1 MRAAQA
7 KYLRSHLLQSVA
19 VLIAAAA
26 SMNAAQAQTQTIA
39 TPTNVNAINLLN
51 PFTTLLGSPT
61 IAANFTN
68 AVAVNNNSTVSQRNQ
83 AIIDNTITTDNG
95 VVLSDALGS
104 KMFTI
109 WNRVNSQAANGSTVT
124 FSNNLLTLFRQI
136 NAISQDD
143 SGKAKNWL
151 ADGSANGSVFV
162 NNNNLA
168 QGKVANSNTPIT
180 NVTLPPGG
188 TFNVYDKAYNP
199 PAATRNLTGNS
210 RPIQVS
216 PNSITRFSAPNYFG
230 VVQSNSDIAGGV
242 NGNVGTGLFANAAA
256 PSGHTTF
263 GYTTSILFGMLVPER
278 YAQFMARAG
287 EYGNSRIVLGVHY
300 PLDVILGRAL
310 GTYDVVQMLN
320 NNYTNTTVNGVF
332 GIGDVTTTS
341 NFQTVFVAAQN
352 DVRNL
357 LQSGCGSSIATC
369 SATSAPD
376 RFSNMAQN
384 QADYIARLTYGL
396 PTLSFAQAPREQ
408 APAGGLDASIL
419 LATLYGGSTAEARAI
434 APSGGIL
441 GSLDTNTINQI
452 IVNTETNAI
461 QGFFGTDLSYWTR
474 LDLLSASIYFQN
486 VTGTLTMASTD
497 RLTTNVTVGNTGI
510 FGGTGSVIGN
520 VAVNAGGTLA
530 PGALQTTSSIV
541 RNGALTIQGNLAF
554 NPGSTYAVQLAPGST
569 TVTNVSGTTTIA
581 GAQAAALLAP
591 GIYSVGSRIA
601 VLTSSGGVSGT
612 FGSLAFNSAG
622 INVAPQLGY
631 DNQNV
636 FLTLKQA
643 PLPAVPAGTPTN
655 GVNVASALAG
665 FISAGGTLPSAFQNL
680 YPLSLSP
687 AAYAATLNLLAGQ
700 TGTAAVT
707 DVTLTTNQFLTTMF
721 DFGAPGRQE
730 VGTPMAFAPEAEMTP
745 EVALAYAATTPKGKM
760 VTKAPPYVYEPGW
773 NTWVSGFGGT
783 SHLDGNATVGS
794 QNFSGNIAGG
804 AGGVDYRVSPD
815 ATVGFAISG
824 GETHFSL
831 DGGFGS
837 GNTDFFQGGVYGK
850 MRYWNA
856 YIAGAVAFGTH
867 HVTTG
872 RTVTIGPAADH
883 MTATFNAQSV
893 AGRVEGGYRYGT
905 AFYGFTPYAAV
916 QVQNVFTPD
925 YTETLAAGGT
935 AQTFQSKS
943 TTSTRTELGSWV
955 DYRVNGWTLRGRAAW
970 LHEFDTDVSLTAQ
983 FAVFPSPAFVVNGA
997 NRPGDAALVS
1007 GLAEVPLWA
1016 NVFASARAD
1025 AELASHATTWSG
1037 MGTVRW
1043 VW

>member
-745 EVALAYAATTPKGKM
+745 EVALAYAATTPR
-760 VTKAPPYVYEPGW
+760 
-773 NTWVSGFGGT
+773 
-783 SHLDGNATVGS
+783 
-794 QNFSGNIAGG
+794 AG
-804 AGGVDYRVSPD
+804 
-815 ATVGFAISG
+815 
-824 GETHFSL
+824 
-831 DGGFGS
+831 
-837 GNTDFFQGGVYGK
+837 
-850 MRYWNA
+850 
-856 YIAGAVAFGTH
+856 
-867 HVTTG
+867 
-872 RTVTIGPAADH
+872 
-883 MTATFNAQSV
+883 
-893 AGRVEGGYRYGT
+893 
-905 AFYGFTPYAAV
+905 
-916 QVQNVFTPD
+916 
-925 YTETLAAGGT
+925 LAA
-935 AQTFQSKS
+935 S
-943 TTSTRTELGSWV
+943 TTVCRPMPPWAS
-955 DYRVNGWTLRGRAAW
+955 
-970 LHEFDTDVSLTAQ
+970 
-983 FAVFPSPAFVVNGA
+983 PSPAA
-997 NRPGDAALVS
+997 RPTSRSMVGSDRATPISSRVACTARCATGTPTS
-1007 GLAEVPLWA
+1007 QAPWP
-1016 NVFASARAD
+1016 SAR
-1025 AELASHATTWSG
+1025 TTS
-1037 MGTVRW
+1037 RPAAP
-1043 VW
+1043 